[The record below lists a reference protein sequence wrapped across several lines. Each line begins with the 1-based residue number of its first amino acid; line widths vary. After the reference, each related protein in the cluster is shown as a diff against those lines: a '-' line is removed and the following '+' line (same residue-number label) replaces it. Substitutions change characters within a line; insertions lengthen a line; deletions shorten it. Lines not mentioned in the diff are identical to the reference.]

1 MAVETVKAAIDYS
14 MPSKSRIPKKELDRD
29 DFLNLMVKQL
39 QNQNPMEPQSNEEFV
54 NTMAQFNSLQS
65 LTALDKNTQ
74 YSQAMDLIG
83 KKITVK
89 PLNKEPIEGIVA
101 SAGLDNGK
109 VVVYIDSVSYPL
121 SEVISVKAQDTP
133 GSASFVGQNLLQA
146 ASMIGRE
153 VSILVEQQ
161 LLNGTVEKVGL
172 ENSLL
177 KIYVA
182 GQAYDISAIT
192 EVR

>member
-1 MAVETVKAAIDYS
+1 MAVDTVKAAIDYS
-14 MPSKSRIPKKELDRD
+14 VPVKNRIPKKELDRD

-74 YSQAMDLIG
+74 YNQAMDLIG

-89 PLNKEPIEGIVA
+89 PLNKDPIEGIVA

-109 VVVYIDSVSYPL
+109 VVVYIEGNSYPI
-121 SEVISVKAQDTP
+121 SEVVSVKAQDI
-133 GSASFVGQNLLQA
+133 SSSSSYAGQDILQA
-146 ASMIGRE
+146 AGMIGRE
-153 VSILVEQQ
+153 VSIVADQQ
-161 LLNGTVEKVGL
+161 LIKGTVEKVGL